1 MDLINILW
9 IFLIISSFTPVL
21 RQRWLDAARVRLIQ
35 QLEKARGTRVITLIH
50 RQEAVAF
57 LGIPLARYID
67 IDDSEEVLR
76 AIRLTPRELPID
88 LIVHTPGGLVLA
100 AEQIAH
106 AFCRHH
112 GKVTVMVPHYAM
124 SGGTLLAMAADEIIM
139 DENAVLGPID
149 PQLGDMPAA
158 SLVKVLEM
166 KPIAE
171 IEDRTLVMAD
181 VAEKALRQVRATAI
195 EILQANGMAAE
206 KAEELATILSEGRWT
221 HDYPINL
228 EEAQGLGLPAV
239 GNLPREVYDLMA
251 LYPQPSQRRPSVQYV
266 PLPYEPRPPRPT
278 PNPSQPQR

>member
-1 MDLINILW
+1 MDFFNILW
-9 IFLIISSFTPVL
+9 IFFIISSLTPLL
-21 RQRWLDAARVRLIQ
+21 RQRWLDASRVRLIQ
-35 QLEKARGTRVITLIH
+35 QIEKSRGSRVITLIH
-50 RQEAVAF
+50 RQEAVAL

-76 AIRLTPRELPID
+76 AIRLTPTDLPID

-106 AFCRHH
+106 ALSRHE

-124 SGGTLLAMAADEIIM
+124 SGGTMLAMAADEIVM

-158 SLVKVLEM
+158 SLVKVLSM

-181 VAEKALRQVRATAI
+181 VAEKALRQVRTRAI
-195 EILQANGMAAE
+195 EILEANGMPAE

-239 GNLPREVYDLMA
+239 GDLPREVYDLMA
-251 LYPQPSQRRPSVQYV
+251 LYPQPAQRRPSVQYV
-266 PLPYEPRPPRPT
+266 PLPYQPPTRPDRNTNPPPR
-278 PNPSQPQR
+278 